1 MIGRLSGK
9 LIEKQPPQLLVDVNG
24 VGYVLSASMNTCY
37 KLPEINQDVVLFTQM
52 IVREDAQLLY
62 GFFDKHER
70 DLFNSLIK
78 VNGVGP
84 KMALAILSSM
94 DPDGFVAC
102 VDNND
107 STSLTSIP
115 GVGKKT
121 AERLV
126 VEMRD
131 RLKAWQPVTMSVT
144 SHASGADQVKQAFH
158 DAIAALIAL
167 GYKPQEA
174 SKMISRVANDEM
186 SSQELIKASLQQSV
200 KETLC

>member
-1 MIGRLSGK
+1 MIGRLTGK
-9 LIEKQPPQLLVDVNG
+9 LIEKQPPHILVDVNG
-24 VGYVLSASMNTCY
+24 VGYLLSASMNTCY
-37 KLPEINQDVVLFTQM
+37 KLPELNQDVVLHTQM

-62 GFFDKHER
+62 GFFDKRER

-107 STSLTSIP
+107 GKSLTSIP

-121 AERLV
+121 AERLI

-131 RLKAWQPVTMSVT
+131 RLKNWQPIVVNL
-144 SHASGADQVKQAFH
+144 ASNVEASDQGKQAFH
-158 DAIAALIAL
+158 DAIGALIAL

-174 SKMISRVANDEM
+174 SKMISRIAGDNM
-186 SSQELIKASLQQSV
+186 SSQDLIKASLQSV
-200 KETLC
+200 VGS